1 MAVVVAADGLDDG
14 WRTWAALAFLAV
26 FGVLVLGRRRF
37 PVTMLVA
44 SVVALLLYYAAGLPP
59 VGVAL
64 PVAASFYTIAT
75 LGRLRLAICIAA
87 VLVAVSIG
95 FRLFAEGD
103 AAAAVLGSEL
113 VTTVALLAA
122 AIALG
127 DAARQRLDLAHEHEK
142 NARLAANE
150 RERAVRRRADEER
163 LRIPQDLHDSLGHG
177 LTIVSLRAADA
188 LDGEDAALRGHLTQ
202 IRLASRRLLGD
213 LRAAVSALRPA
224 GDPRDVR
231 GDLTTLE
238 RLAASSS
245 VGGVRVRAVVAPR
258 AHDEPLFVQHALF
271 RVAQEAVT
279 NALRHAGAATVTM
292 TMTVFSEEG
301 AVRVEIDDDGCG
313 FDDSA
318 GLGGAGSDSAGLGGA
333 GLDDSAGLDGAG
345 LNDSA
350 ATGAPTGAG
359 IDGMRCR
366 IELLGGWCRI
376 DAGAGRGTRVSAGFD
391 RDRR

>member
-1 MAVVVAADGLDDG
+1 MPVDVARTTPARPAWPAWPDAVLAVVVVVSLAVVVAADGLDDG
-14 WRTWAALAFLAV
+14 WRTWAALAV

-37 PVTMLVA
+37 PVTMLVV

-95 FRLFAEGD
+95 WRLLADGD
-103 AAAAVLGSEL
+103 AAAVVLGSEL
-113 VTTVALLAA
+113 VTSVALLAA

-163 LRIPQDLHDSLGHG
+163 LRIAQDLHDSLGHG
-177 LTIVSLRAADA
+177 LTIVSLTAADA

-213 LRAAVSALRPA
+213 LRAEVSALRPA

-231 GDLTTLE
+231 GDLRTLE
-238 RLAASSS
+238 QLAASSS

-258 AHDEPLFVQHALF
+258 AHDAPPFIQHALF

-292 TMTVFSEEG
+292 TVFSEEG

-318 GLGGAGSDSAGLGGA
+318 
-333 GLDDSAGLDGAG
+333 
-345 LNDSA
+345 
-350 ATGAPTGAG
+350 ATGAASGAG
-359 IDGMRCR
+359 IDGIRYRM
-366 IELLGGWCRI
+366 ELLGGWCRI
-376 DAGAGRGTRVSAGFD
+376 HGGAGRGTRVSAGFD
-391 RDRR
+391 KDRR